1 MYLILEVMMII
12 GYLFNGWIGMGIAIL
27 MYGLIWVDKKNT
39 IFERII
45 ISLIFSVPVFQI
57 GFAGQHMHHMFSWTM
72 IFMLVLI
79 GYLLVNIWKKRIKI
93 TYPVLVVSSIV
104 AILLVLNVLVN
115 DYKMES
121 IIELIQILLMIVPIV
136 ISIEGKEYLKTQIN
150 QENKG
155 LYLSYIN
162 ITILATIIGVLIQ
175 YIGYKNFDTILG
187 NMTLFVR
194 RTTHDLFFKGYSVL
208 SAYLGIG
215 IVMNVKSIIDKFE
228 LRKALFIILCFI
240 GIIINTSR
248 TGLLA
253 SIIISALIIVS
264 NIKNIKNMIKTKN
277 NLIIIIICIIVFIL
291 VATYSVIKIAANRQ
305 LTKALD
311 DNGRIETYLYGADV
325 MTDSLKNFFIGAG
338 LAKENYLMTPHN
350 FIFENIMKM
359 GIIVSGILFTM
370 LIKFLKYI
378 NDSNNDFKYIIW
390 QMLLSCMFITAIFA
404 LSFITIYMIMAVI
417 FSENERIKNGEYKSI
432 SDNGNT

>member
-175 YIGYKNFDTILG
+175 YIGYKNFDTITLG
-187 NMTLFVR
+187 ETVWQIIRLEILLN
-194 RTTHDLFFKGYSVL
+194 
-208 SAYLGIG
+208 A
-215 IVMNVKSIIDKFE
+215 KSLE
-228 LRKALFIILCFI
+228 
-240 GIIINTSR
+240 
-248 TGLLA
+248 
-253 SIIISALIIVS
+253 
-264 NIKNIKNMIKTKN
+264 
-277 NLIIIIICIIVFIL
+277 
-291 VATYSVIKIAANRQ
+291 
-305 LTKALD
+305 
-311 DNGRIETYLYGADV
+311 
-325 MTDSLKNFFIGAG
+325 
-338 LAKENYLMTPHN
+338 
-350 FIFENIMKM
+350 
-359 GIIVSGILFTM
+359 
-370 LIKFLKYI
+370 
-378 NDSNNDFKYIIW
+378 
-390 QMLLSCMFITAIFA
+390 
-404 LSFITIYMIMAVI
+404 
-417 FSENERIKNGEYKSI
+417 
-432 SDNGNT
+432 